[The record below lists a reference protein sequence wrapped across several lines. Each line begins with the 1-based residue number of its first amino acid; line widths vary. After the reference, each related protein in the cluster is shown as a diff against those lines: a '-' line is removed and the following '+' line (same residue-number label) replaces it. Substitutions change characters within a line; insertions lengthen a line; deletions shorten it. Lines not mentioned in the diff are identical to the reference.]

1 MVDSIGA
8 KAVTTQDRPVVPVRP
23 TAQPAN
29 AAARQSETVQKQL
42 ELSALA
48 FDFGKQPPVDTKRVE
63 QVRQAISEGT
73 YTLRP
78 ETIADRLL
86 ALKQSGNPKK

>member
-8 KAVTTQDRPVVPVRP
+8 KAVTTQDRPVVPVKP
-23 TAQPAN
+23 ATQPAKIT
-29 AAARQSETVQKQL
+29 ARSTETVEKQL

-63 QVRQAISEGT
+63 QVRQAIRDGT
-73 YTLRP
+73 YALSP
-78 ETIADRLL
+78 QTIADRLL